1 MLRKLP
7 TRNKLL
13 QLKEELLLQ
22 CQGLSCSVNQKLAQE
37 ITLVKN
43 KVLAIEYMSNKQEA
57 YENILHLQVL
67 LDKALL
73 DVDNTDISTIQML
86 VRQGKLRYKKLVE
99 IFLHRIYYYNDVGIG
114 INAIRAVN
122 EFALEEAEKCDEAIA
137 KNKELAQGLF
147 GIPILVKDNIET
159 ESALGLPTTAGSIA
173 FAKNYAE
180 QDAVFLA
187 QLRQQGAIILAKTNL
202 SEFANFITNGVERA
216 DGTVE
221 PMPSGYSSL
230 GGQVLCPYKPG
241 VINPAGSSSGSGAGC
256 AAAMA
261 AVAIGTETSGSILNP
276 ATANSL
282 VGIKPTVG
290 LISRRG
296 IIPLSHSQDTA
307 GPMARNVSDA
317 AVLLE
322 AMKCFDALDMPVTA
336 GENNAL
342 VTEQYWQSHTSDY
355 TRALRNDG
363 LQGMRLG
370 VYVKPSE
377 ADMLNLWQNTLQRLQ
392 ELGAVL
398 VYSEKGEALDYIVKN
413 NATELPWVSEL
424 LHLDF
429 ASDMQ
434 HYLDGLKNHTITMD
448 GTAINSLKDI
458 VEYNKCYPERIPWGQ
473 TILERCAQINVH
485 PDSQDMQR
493 ARQVQLEEIAWS
505 RTATVDKLFQQYN
518 LDALIS
524 FNGGTT
530 RIAAKAGYP
539 SITVP
544 AGYRDVAHDQYPV
557 NLQFTG
563 QAFSEFKLIGMAYA
577 FEQATKARKA
587 PGMANKKK
595 LQEAIDEAKELGF
608 KGAELMLAEQ
618 IDNSNFASE
627 AIVMQAVQGLWQAL
641 AKMN

>member
-73 DVDNTDISTIQML
+73 DVDDTDIWTIQML
-86 VRQGKLRYKKLVE
+86 VRKGKLSYKKLVE

-202 SEFANFITNGVERA
+202 SEFANFITNGVKRA

-355 TRALRNDG
+355 TRALRKDG

-370 VYVKPSE
+370 IYVKPSE

-434 HYLDGLKNHTITMD
+434 R
-448 GTAINSLKDI
+448 S
-458 VEYNKCYPERIPWGQ
+458 
-473 TILERCAQINVH
+473 
-485 PDSQDMQR
+485 
-493 ARQVQLEEIAWS
+493 RQVQLEEIAWS

>member
-22 CQGLSCSVNQKLAQE
+22 CQGLFCSVNQKLAQE

-73 DVDNTDISTIQML
+73 DVDNTDIWTIQML
-86 VRQGKLRYKKLVE
+86 VRKGKLSYKKLVE

-202 SEFANFITNGVERA
+202 SEFANFITNGVKRA

-261 AVAIGTETSGSILNP
+261 SVAIGTETSGSILNP

-355 TRALRNDG
+355 TKALRKDG

-370 VYVKPSE
+370 IYVKPSE

-424 LHLDF
+424 WHLDF
-429 ASDMQ
+429 AS
-434 HYLDGLKNHTITMD
+434 
-448 GTAINSLKDI
+448 
-458 VEYNKCYPERIPWGQ
+458 
-473 TILERCAQINVH
+473 
-485 PDSQDMQR
+485 DMQR

>member
-1 MLRKLP
+1 M
-7 TRNKLL
+7 L

-22 CQGLSCSVNQKLAQE
+22 CQGLFCSVNQKLAQE

-73 DVDNTDISTIQML
+73 DVDDTDIWTIQML
-86 VRQGKLRYKKLVE
+86 VRKGKLSYKKLVE

-202 SEFANFITNGVERA
+202 SEFANFITNGVKRA

-221 PMPSGYSSL
+221 PVPSGYSSL

-355 TRALRNDG
+355 TKALRKDG

-370 VYVKPSE
+370 IYVKPSE

-434 HYLDGLKNHTITMD
+434 R
-448 GTAINSLKDI
+448 S
-458 VEYNKCYPERIPWGQ
+458 
-473 TILERCAQINVH
+473 
-485 PDSQDMQR
+485 
-493 ARQVQLEEIAWS
+493 RQVQLEEIAWS

>member
-73 DVDNTDISTIQML
+73 DVDDTDISTIQML
-86 VRQGKLRYKKLVE
+86 VRQGKLSYKKLVE

-202 SEFANFITNGVERA
+202 SEFANFITNGVKRA

-355 TRALRNDG
+355 TKALRKDG

-370 VYVKPSE
+370 IYVKPSE
-377 ADMLNLWQNTLQRLQ
+377 ADILNLWQNTLQRLQ

-398 VYSEKGEALDYIVKN
+398 VYSEKGEALDYIVKS

-429 ASDMQ
+429 AS
-434 HYLDGLKNHTITMD
+434 
-448 GTAINSLKDI
+448 
-458 VEYNKCYPERIPWGQ
+458 
-473 TILERCAQINVH
+473 
-485 PDSQDMQR
+485 DMQR

>member
-73 DVDNTDISTIQML
+73 DVDNTDIWTIQML
-86 VRQGKLRYKKLVE
+86 VRKGKLSYKKLVE

-122 EFALEEAEKCDEAIA
+122 ECALEEAEKCDEAIA

-202 SEFANFITNGVERA
+202 SEFDNFITNGVKRA

-355 TRALRNDG
+355 TKALRKDG

-370 VYVKPSE
+370 IYVKPSE

-429 ASDMQ
+429 AS
-434 HYLDGLKNHTITMD
+434 
-448 GTAINSLKDI
+448 
-458 VEYNKCYPERIPWGQ
+458 
-473 TILERCAQINVH
+473 
-485 PDSQDMQR
+485 DMQR

>member
-22 CQGLSCSVNQKLAQE
+22 CQGLFCSVNQKLAQE

-73 DVDNTDISTIQML
+73 DVDNTDIWTIQML
-86 VRQGKLRYKKLVE
+86 VRKGKLSYKKLVE

-202 SEFANFITNGVERA
+202 SEFANFITNGVKRA

-355 TRALRNDG
+355 TKALRKDG

-370 VYVKPSE
+370 IYVKPSE

-434 HYLDGLKNHTITMD
+434 R
-448 GTAINSLKDI
+448 S
-458 VEYNKCYPERIPWGQ
+458 
-473 TILERCAQINVH
+473 
-485 PDSQDMQR
+485 
-493 ARQVQLEEIAWS
+493 RQVQLEEIAWS

>member
-1 MLRKLP
+1 M
-7 TRNKLL
+7 L

-22 CQGLSCSVNQKLAQE
+22 CQGLFCSVNQKLAQE

-73 DVDNTDISTIQML
+73 DVDDTDIWTIQML
-86 VRQGKLRYKKLVE
+86 VRKGKLSYKKLVE

-355 TRALRNDG
+355 TKALRKDG

-370 VYVKPSE
+370 IYVKPSE
-377 ADMLNLWQNTLQRLQ
+377 ADILNLWQNTLQRLQ

-398 VYSEKGEALDYIVKN
+398 VYSEKGEALDYIVKS

-429 ASDMQ
+429 AS
-434 HYLDGLKNHTITMD
+434 
-448 GTAINSLKDI
+448 
-458 VEYNKCYPERIPWGQ
+458 
-473 TILERCAQINVH
+473 
-485 PDSQDMQR
+485 DMQR

>member
-73 DVDNTDISTIQML
+73 DVDDTDIWTIQML
-86 VRQGKLRYKKLVE
+86 VRKGKLSYKKLVE

-122 EFALEEAEKCDEAIA
+122 EFALQEAEKCDEAIA

-202 SEFANFITNGVERA
+202 SEFANFITNGVKRA

-355 TRALRNDG
+355 TKALRKDG

-370 VYVKPSE
+370 IYVKPSE

-434 HYLDGLKNHTITMD
+434 R
-448 GTAINSLKDI
+448 S
-458 VEYNKCYPERIPWGQ
+458 
-473 TILERCAQINVH
+473 
-485 PDSQDMQR
+485 
-493 ARQVQLEEIAWS
+493 RQVQLEEIAWS
-505 RTATVDKLFQQYN
+505 RTATLDKLFQQYN

>member
-73 DVDNTDISTIQML
+73 DVDNTDIWTIQML
-86 VRQGKLRYKKLVE
+86 VRKGKLSYKKLVE

-122 EFALEEAEKCDEAIA
+122 ECALEEAEKCDEAIA

-202 SEFANFITNGVERA
+202 SEFANFITNGVKRA

-261 AVAIGTETSGSILNP
+261 SVAIGTETSGSILNP

-355 TRALRNDG
+355 TKALRKDG

-370 VYVKPSE
+370 IYVKPSE

-429 ASDMQ
+429 AS
-434 HYLDGLKNHTITMD
+434 
-448 GTAINSLKDI
+448 
-458 VEYNKCYPERIPWGQ
+458 
-473 TILERCAQINVH
+473 
-485 PDSQDMQR
+485 DMQR

>member
-73 DVDNTDISTIQML
+73 DVDNTDIWTIQML
-86 VRQGKLRYKKLVE
+86 VRKGKLSYKKLVE

-202 SEFANFITNGVERA
+202 SEFANFITNGVKRA

-355 TRALRNDG
+355 TKALRKDG

-370 VYVKPSE
+370 IYVKPSE

-398 VYSEKGEALDYIVKN
+398 AYSEKGEALDYIVKN

-429 ASDMQ
+429 AS
-434 HYLDGLKNHTITMD
+434 
-448 GTAINSLKDI
+448 
-458 VEYNKCYPERIPWGQ
+458 
-473 TILERCAQINVH
+473 
-485 PDSQDMQR
+485 DMQR

>member
-73 DVDNTDISTIQML
+73 DVDNTDIWTIQML
-86 VRQGKLRYKKLVE
+86 VRKGKLSYKKLVE

-202 SEFANFITNGVERA
+202 SEFANFITNGVKRA

-355 TRALRNDG
+355 TKALRKDG

-370 VYVKPSE
+370 IYVKPSE

-398 VYSEKGEALDYIVKN
+398 VYSEKGEALDYIVKS

-434 HYLDGLKNHTITMD
+434 R
-448 GTAINSLKDI
+448 S
-458 VEYNKCYPERIPWGQ
+458 
-473 TILERCAQINVH
+473 
-485 PDSQDMQR
+485 
-493 ARQVQLEEIAWS
+493 RQVQLEEIAWS

-627 AIVMQAVQGLWQAL
+627 AIVTQAVQGLWQAL

>member
-22 CQGLSCSVNQKLAQE
+22 CQGLFCSVNQKLAQE

-73 DVDNTDISTIQML
+73 DVDNTDIWTIQML
-86 VRQGKLRYKKLVE
+86 VRKGKLSYKKLVE

-355 TRALRNDG
+355 TKALRKDG

-370 VYVKPSE
+370 IYVKPSE

-429 ASDMQ
+429 AS
-434 HYLDGLKNHTITMD
+434 
-448 GTAINSLKDI
+448 
-458 VEYNKCYPERIPWGQ
+458 
-473 TILERCAQINVH
+473 
-485 PDSQDMQR
+485 DMQR

>member
-73 DVDNTDISTIQML
+73 DVDNTDIWTIQML
-86 VRQGKLRYKKLVE
+86 VRKGKLSYKKLVE

-355 TRALRNDG
+355 TKALRKDG

-370 VYVKPSE
+370 IYVKPSE

-434 HYLDGLKNHTITMD
+434 R
-448 GTAINSLKDI
+448 S
-458 VEYNKCYPERIPWGQ
+458 
-473 TILERCAQINVH
+473 
-485 PDSQDMQR
+485 
-493 ARQVQLEEIAWS
+493 RQVQLEEIAWS
-505 RTATVDKLFQQYN
+505 RTATLDKLFQQYN

-627 AIVMQAVQGLWQAL
+627 AIVTQAVQGLWQAL

>member
-73 DVDNTDISTIQML
+73 DVDDTDIWTIQML
-86 VRQGKLRYKKLVE
+86 VRKGKLSYKKLVE

-202 SEFANFITNGVERA
+202 SEFANFITNGVKRA

-355 TRALRNDG
+355 TKALRKDG

-370 VYVKPSE
+370 IYVKPSE

-434 HYLDGLKNHTITMD
+434 R
-448 GTAINSLKDI
+448 S
-458 VEYNKCYPERIPWGQ
+458 
-473 TILERCAQINVH
+473 
-485 PDSQDMQR
+485 
-493 ARQVQLEEIAWS
+493 RQVQLEEIAWS

>member
-1 MLRKLP
+1 M
-7 TRNKLL
+7 
-13 QLKEELLLQ
+13 LQ

-73 DVDNTDISTIQML
+73 DVDNTDIWTIQML
-86 VRQGKLRYKKLVE
+86 VRKGKLSYKKLVE

-187 QLRQQGAIILAKTNL
+187 QLCQQGAIILAKTNL
-202 SEFANFITNGVERA
+202 SEFANFITNGVKRA

-221 PMPSGYSSL
+221 SMPSGYSSL

-355 TRALRNDG
+355 TKALRKDG

-370 VYVKPSE
+370 IYVKPSE

-429 ASDMQ
+429 AS
-434 HYLDGLKNHTITMD
+434 
-448 GTAINSLKDI
+448 
-458 VEYNKCYPERIPWGQ
+458 
-473 TILERCAQINVH
+473 
-485 PDSQDMQR
+485 DMQR

-595 LQEAIDEAKELGF
+595 LQEAIDEAKE
-608 KGAELMLAEQ
+608 
-618 IDNSNFASE
+618 
-627 AIVMQAVQGLWQAL
+627 
-641 AKMN
+641 

>member
-37 ITLVKN
+37 NTLVKN

-73 DVDNTDISTIQML
+73 DVDNTDIWTIQML
-86 VRQGKLRYKKLVE
+86 VRKGKLSYKKLVE

-122 EFALEEAEKCDEAIA
+122 ECALEEAEKCDEAIA

-202 SEFANFITNGVERA
+202 SEFANFITNGVKRA

-355 TRALRNDG
+355 TKALRKDG

-370 VYVKPSE
+370 IYVKPSE

-434 HYLDGLKNHTITMD
+434 R
-448 GTAINSLKDI
+448 S
-458 VEYNKCYPERIPWGQ
+458 
-473 TILERCAQINVH
+473 
-485 PDSQDMQR
+485 
-493 ARQVQLEEIAWS
+493 RQVQLEEIAWS

>member
-22 CQGLSCSVNQKLAQE
+22 CQGLFCSVNQKLAQE

-73 DVDNTDISTIQML
+73 DVDDTDIWTIQML
-86 VRQGKLRYKKLVE
+86 VRKGKLSYKKLVE

-202 SEFANFITNGVERA
+202 SEFANFITNGVKRA

-355 TRALRNDG
+355 TKALRKDG

-370 VYVKPSE
+370 IYVKPSE

-398 VYSEKGEALDYIVKN
+398 VYSEKGEALDYIVKS

-434 HYLDGLKNHTITMD
+434 R
-448 GTAINSLKDI
+448 S
-458 VEYNKCYPERIPWGQ
+458 
-473 TILERCAQINVH
+473 
-485 PDSQDMQR
+485 
-493 ARQVQLEEIAWS
+493 RQVQLEEIAWS

>member
-22 CQGLSCSVNQKLAQE
+22 CQGLFCSVNQKLAQE

-73 DVDNTDISTIQML
+73 DVDNTDIWTIQML
-86 VRQGKLRYKKLVE
+86 VRKGKLSYKKLVE

-122 EFALEEAEKCDEAIA
+122 ECALEEAEKCDEAIA

-202 SEFANFITNGVERA
+202 SEFANFITNGVKRA

-355 TRALRNDG
+355 TKALRKDG

-370 VYVKPSE
+370 IYVKPSE
-377 ADMLNLWQNTLQRLQ
+377 ADILNLCKTPCN
-392 ELGAVL
+392 
-398 VYSEKGEALDYIVKN
+398 DFKN
-413 NATELPWVSEL
+413 WVP
-424 LHLDF
+424 
-429 ASDMQ
+429 
-434 HYLDGLKNHTITMD
+434 
-448 GTAINSLKDI
+448 
-458 VEYNKCYPERIPWGQ
+458 C
-473 TILERCAQINVH
+473 
-485 PDSQDMQR
+485 
-493 ARQVQLEEIAWS
+493 
-505 RTATVDKLFQQYN
+505 
-518 LDALIS
+518 
-524 FNGGTT
+524 
-530 RIAAKAGYP
+530 
-539 SITVP
+539 
-544 AGYRDVAHDQYPV
+544 
-557 NLQFTG
+557 
-563 QAFSEFKLIGMAYA
+563 
-577 FEQATKARKA
+577 
-587 PGMANKKK
+587 
-595 LQEAIDEAKELGF
+595 
-608 KGAELMLAEQ
+608 
-618 IDNSNFASE
+618 
-627 AIVMQAVQGLWQAL
+627 
-641 AKMN
+641 

>member
-1 MLRKLP
+1 M
-7 TRNKLL
+7 L

-86 VRQGKLRYKKLVE
+86 VRQGKLSYKKLVE

-202 SEFANFITNGVERA
+202 SEFANFITNGVKRA

-355 TRALRNDG
+355 TKALRKDG

-370 VYVKPSE
+370 IYVKPSE
-377 ADMLNLWQNTLQRLQ
+377 ADILNLWQNTLQRLQ

-429 ASDMQ
+429 AS
-434 HYLDGLKNHTITMD
+434 
-448 GTAINSLKDI
+448 
-458 VEYNKCYPERIPWGQ
+458 
-473 TILERCAQINVH
+473 
-485 PDSQDMQR
+485 DMQR

-627 AIVMQAVQGLWQAL
+627 AIVTQAVQGLWQAL

>member
-22 CQGLSCSVNQKLAQE
+22 CQGLFCSVNQKLAQE

-73 DVDNTDISTIQML
+73 DVDDTDIWTIQML
-86 VRQGKLRYKKLVE
+86 VRKGKLSYKKLVE

-202 SEFANFITNGVERA
+202 SEFANFITNGVKRA

-355 TRALRNDG
+355 TKALRKDG

-370 VYVKPSE
+370 IYVKPSE

-429 ASDMQ
+429 AS
-434 HYLDGLKNHTITMD
+434 
-448 GTAINSLKDI
+448 
-458 VEYNKCYPERIPWGQ
+458 
-473 TILERCAQINVH
+473 
-485 PDSQDMQR
+485 DMQR

>member
-73 DVDNTDISTIQML
+73 DVDNTDIWTIQML

-355 TRALRNDG
+355 TKALRKDG

-370 VYVKPSE
+370 IYVKPSE

-434 HYLDGLKNHTITMD
+434 R
-448 GTAINSLKDI
+448 S
-458 VEYNKCYPERIPWGQ
+458 
-473 TILERCAQINVH
+473 
-485 PDSQDMQR
+485 
-493 ARQVQLEEIAWS
+493 RQVQLEEIAWS

>member
-73 DVDNTDISTIQML
+73 DVDNTDIWTIQML
-86 VRQGKLRYKKLVE
+86 VRKGKLSYKKLVE

-122 EFALEEAEKCDEAIA
+122 EFALEEAEKCDESIA

-147 GIPILVKDNIET
+147 GRPILVKDNIET

-202 SEFANFITNGVERA
+202 SEFANFITNGVKRA

-355 TRALRNDG
+355 TKALRKDG

-370 VYVKPSE
+370 IYVKPSE

-429 ASDMQ
+429 AS
-434 HYLDGLKNHTITMD
+434 
-448 GTAINSLKDI
+448 
-458 VEYNKCYPERIPWGQ
+458 
-473 TILERCAQINVH
+473 
-485 PDSQDMQR
+485 DMQR

-627 AIVMQAVQGLWQAL
+627 AIVTQAVQGLWQAL